1 MKSFHKILIA
11 IVLVLSIS
19 SGLSAIEAY
28 QDTQPKWMLRVKVRL
43 ANIRSGPGLDQ
54 AIVRQMSQNTLLP
67 AMEKQGEWYRVM
79 VPSTAEQPEIEA
91 FIHESTIEIVN
102 TYKKQKETQQD
113 KSKKIETQNETFAR
127 SQPESASYSRPSLK
141 RIYIT
146 AGFHAGFQEDNPN
159 LSWTETIY
167 HEDAGSSLDYQVK
180 TGTPVT
186 AALGFRFSRALS
198 IEAGVDISS
207 RDMAQGYAS
216 SIPHPLYF
224 SAARQGEGTVN
235 ASLTENTAFLNLV
248 YTMRFGNLGVELFGG
263 PAYIMTEAAVISSL
277 TFSESYPYDSITLSA
292 ETTDIAQNVF
302 GFNGGAQLIFFLG
315 ESIGLHAGAR
325 YISGQAAF
333 EPENGFPGPEIT
345 LGGLRAGG
353 GIKIFF

>member
-1 MKSFHKILIA
+1 MNTFNKTSLALILILC
-11 IVLVLSIS
+11 VS
-19 SGLSAIEAY
+19 SGLSALESV
-28 QDTQPKWMLRVKVRL
+28 QDSPVTWMLRIKVRT

-54 AIVRQMSQNTLLP
+54 SIIRQMSQNTLLP
-67 AMEKQGEWYRVM
+67 AMEKQG
-79 VPSTAEQPEIEA
+79 EQPEIEA

-102 TYKKQKETQQD
+102 TYKEQKETQQD
-113 KSKKIETQNETFAR
+113 KSQIFEPQNETFVR
-127 SQPESASYSRPSLK
+127 SQPEPESNSRPSLK

-146 AGFHAGFQEDNPN
+146 AGFHAGFQEDSPN
-159 LSWTETIY
+159 ISWTETIY
-167 HEDAGSSLDYQVK
+167 HEDASSSLDYQVK
-180 TGTPVT
+180 TGMPVT

-207 RDMAQGYAS
+207 RDMTQGYAS

-248 YTMRFGNLGVELFGG
+248 YTLRFGNLGLELFGG

-277 TFSESYPYDSITLSA
+277 TFSESYPYDSIALTA
-292 ETTDIAQNVF
+292 ETTDIAQNIF
-302 GFNGGAQLIFFLG
+302 GFNGGGHLIFFLG